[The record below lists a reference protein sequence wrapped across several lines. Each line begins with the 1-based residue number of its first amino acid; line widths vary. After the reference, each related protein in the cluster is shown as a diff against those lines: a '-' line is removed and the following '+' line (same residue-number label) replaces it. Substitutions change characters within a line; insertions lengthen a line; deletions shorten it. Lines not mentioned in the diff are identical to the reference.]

1 MEADRRA
8 HLIGSAMPTPQLI
21 VRTWRLHA
29 FTDYGAVPRIEWLRE
44 TRKVYEDGDHKQVST
59 TTVARTLAEIAATP
73 IPGGPITCTTYG
85 DLFNAVGQAG
95 HDLAD
100 EDDARAAVAEE
111 AARRAAAA
119 AAAQA
124 ASTPPA

>member
-21 VRTWRLHA
+21 VRTWRLQA

-44 TRKVYEDGDHKQVST
+44 TRKVYDDGDHKQVSRRPSR
-59 TTVARTLAEIAATP
+59 ARSPTSRRQP

-85 DLFNAVGQAG
+85 DLFNAVARP
-95 HDLAD
+95 ATTFMA
-100 EDDARAAVAEE
+100 EDDARAAAAEE